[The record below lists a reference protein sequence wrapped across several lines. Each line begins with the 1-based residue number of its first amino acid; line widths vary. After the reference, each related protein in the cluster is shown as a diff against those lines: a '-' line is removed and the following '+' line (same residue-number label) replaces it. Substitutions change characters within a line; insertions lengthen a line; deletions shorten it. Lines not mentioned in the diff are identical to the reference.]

1 MTEKHESTF
10 SITPGR
16 LLSAA
21 REARGFSAEDIARQ
35 IRLSVQTIMDLEHD
49 QYAQIGARTFVRGYL
64 CTYARLVNVSET
76 QILEALDASGLM
88 PAETHHI
95 LSGIEGAPVMNV
107 THQRLRPV
115 NIRWVI
121 AGLSGLVLIAL
132 VVWWQ
137 GTSPKELTLKDAQP
151 VASKSSDLT
160 LAQPASSAAVEDTST
175 VALSANT
182 SNNDASAVASDS
194 TTTPASV
201 SDSASTA
208 ASTSKPAAKQVVKHE
223 KKNKLAHQ
231 STETTS
237 EKNSEAGNA
246 KETIKNGFVIKPT
259 AALRTTYTISPAS

>member
-64 CTYARLVNVSET
+64 CTYARLVNVSEA

-107 THQRLRPV
+107 THQRLRPL

-137 GTSPKELTLKDAQP
+137 GTSPKELTIKDAKP
-151 VASKSSDLT
+151 TASKSSDLT
-160 LAQPASSAAVEDTST
+160 LSQPAIVTSQQDTST
-175 VALSANT
+175 VALSTNT
-182 SNNDASAVASDS
+182 DSNDASATTSDS
-194 TTTPASV
+194 ATI
-201 SDSASTA
+201 SDSAS
-208 ASTSKPAAKQVVKHE
+208 ASASASKPAVKKVVKHE

-231 STETTS
+231 STE
-237 EKNSEAGNA
+237 KNSEKSSEN
-246 KETIKNGFVIKPT
+246 ESIKNGFVIKPT
-259 AALRTTYTISPAS
+259 AALHTTYTISPAS